1 MVTTIPKTPDGA
13 RAAAEAR
20 RIMGATSKVV
30 DSPRLRMSAAGTL
43 KAAKS
48 SARGRGPVEI
58 VEDGPGLAGRLVWP
72 AARLTIR
79 PTLAV
84 GSYLPNV
91 PWPWGLV
98 DFAARAVMPAPG
110 TVRATREYR

>member
-1 MVTTIPKTPDGA
+1 MVITIPKTPDGA
-13 RAAAEAR
+13 RAAVDAR
-20 RIMGATSKVV
+20 RIIRATSKVV
-30 DSPRLRMSAAGTL
+30 DSPRLRMSAVSTL

-58 VEDGPGLAGRLVWP
+58 VEDGPGIAGRLVWP

-84 GSYLPNV
+84 GSYVPNV
-91 PWPWGLV
+91 SWPWGLV
-98 DFAARAVMPAPG
+98 DFAARAVTPAPG
-110 TVRATREYR
+110 TIRATRENR